1 MPMYRQ
7 FKSKPPKKKGI
18 GKRVLIGAGTGVLIT
33 LAKLGIAM
41 TLNSGMPHVSEPR
54 PVPIEKTAEH
64 TRSVPRLV
72 YAPPSFEY
80 KYDVFESHP
89 YSKLIEKSVTIAGLP
104 PEWKPFAAAMMKQE
118 HSYPIP
124 NERIPELTKKEIG
137 QALKDPK
144 VRGEFAMRGA
154 SVNLS
159 NGSVDLGFGMNDWYL
174 TNQKKKGKKGGVDYY
189 DWDENAKAALK
200 RLLIDGI
207 ANARQGWDRKR
218 GKGSFDKL
226 PEYQKMALTAYEYNQ
241 GHVEETG
248 FFDNDKWTPSGRR
261 YVGEVGSKTMK
272 IHWGGW
278 TNRSK

>member
-1 MPMYRQ
+1 MPKRMYEPLGYGAYRD
-7 FKSKPPKKKGI
+7 SVKPKAKRKI
-18 GKRVLIGAGTGVLIT
+18 GKAIGIGAGILAT
-33 LAKLGIAM
+33 LALISSLKFA
-41 TLNSGMPHVSEPR
+41 TPR
-54 PVPIEKTAEH
+54 IVPEQLPAAKKTEA
-64 TRSVPRLV
+64 VQAGARLA

-89 YSKLIEKSVTIAGLP
+89 YSKLIENSVTAAELP

-124 NERIPELTKKEIG
+124 NERIPKLTKKEIG

-144 VRGEFAMRGA
+144 VRGKFAMRGA

-159 NGSVDLGFGMNDWYL
+159 NGSVDLGFGLNDRYL
-174 TNQKKKGKKGGVDYY
+174 TNRKKGEKGGVDYY
-189 DWDENAKAALK
+189 DWGENAKAALK

-207 ANARQGWDRKR
+207 ANARRGWDRTR

-241 GHVEETG
+241 GHVE
-248 FFDNDKWTPSGRR
+248 
-261 YVGEVGSKTMK
+261 
-272 IHWGGW
+272 
-278 TNRSK
+278 